1 MKKRWLYGSLIIAL
15 VWLLVCRFVR
25 FDGLMVNVGAWAV
38 AVAGSRRVDFN
49 KYIISH
55 SPG

>member
-25 FDGLMVNVGAWAV
+25 FDGLMETLAHGQWQWLAA
-38 AVAGSRRVDFN
+38 AALLQ
-49 KYIISH
+49 
-55 SPG
+55 